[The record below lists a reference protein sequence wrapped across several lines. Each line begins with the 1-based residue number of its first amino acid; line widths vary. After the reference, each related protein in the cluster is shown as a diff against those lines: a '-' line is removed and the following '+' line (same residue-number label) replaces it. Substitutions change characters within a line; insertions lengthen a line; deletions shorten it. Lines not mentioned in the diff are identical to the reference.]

1 MDVLKD
7 NLIQHRGLMRT
18 LRAIAAEILA
28 DWTTI
33 NNTGARD
40 ALECM
45 IKMGAITERF
55 GADPNGYSVVGAFL
69 GNSIG
74 WRGPV
79 ARQVKKELRQ
89 MSGHPRP

>member
-1 MDVLKD
+1 
-7 NLIQHRGLMRT
+7 MRT
-18 LRAIAAEILA
+18 VREIAVEILA
-28 DWTTI
+28 DWTVI

-45 IKMGAITERF
+45 RKMGAITERF
-55 GADPNGYSVVGAFL
+55 GADPNGYSVVGTFL

-79 ARQVKKELRQ
+79 ARRVKKELRQ
-89 MSGHPRP
+89 MCGHPRP